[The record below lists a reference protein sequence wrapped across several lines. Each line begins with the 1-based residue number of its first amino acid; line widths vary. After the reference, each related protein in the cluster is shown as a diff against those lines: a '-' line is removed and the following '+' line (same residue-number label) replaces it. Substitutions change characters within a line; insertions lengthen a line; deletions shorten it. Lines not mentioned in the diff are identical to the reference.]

1 MWCVFHV
8 KHAPHYMKVSV
19 RMSELYQL
27 NKYVWCISFT
37 YNNNTY
43 RICIDTSNG
52 NMFIQQ
58 LVDDIIVDD
67 ITIDDII
74 Q

>member
-1 MWCVFHV
+1 
-8 KHAPHYMKVSV
+8 MKVSV

-27 NKYVWCISFT
+27 NECVWFVPFT

-58 LVDDIIVDD
+58 LIDDMIIDD

>member
-1 MWCVFHV
+1 
-8 KHAPHYMKVSV
+8 
-19 RMSELYQL
+19 MSELYQL
-27 NKYVWCISFT
+27 NECVWFVPFT

-58 LVDDIIVDD
+58 LIDDMIIDD